1 MKKRNIF
8 IISNLLILIVSFAYI
23 IAFDNRS
30 KDRVMEY
37 CIMLA
42 SKITKY
48 VVNEAYIAKE
58 YDMNENSLFEVVY
71 GNDGEIKTIIY
82 DTMSVNSLLN
92 AVTDKVYEV
101 FDKLETGNIKD
112 LNIRENILTN
122 NYNNVGKNGIVLEI
136 PGGIFLRNYFLAN
149 LGPKIPIR
157 ISLTGEFESHIS
169 TEVKE
174 YGLNNALIE
183 MYIDIR
189 VTEQVTMP
197 FISEKIVIENQIP
210 ISLNIINGKIPDYYL
225 NGFDR
230 MSNVY
235 QVE

>member
-8 IISNLLILIVSFAYI
+8 IIANLFIIIFSFSYI
-23 IAFDNRS
+23 GVINS
-30 KDRVMEY
+30 KTKENIIEY
-37 CIMLA
+37 SSMLA

-48 VVNEAYIAKE
+48 VVNVAYTTKE
-58 YDMNENSLFEVVY
+58 YDMNENGLFDVVY

-92 AVTDKVYEV
+92 AVTNKVYEV
-101 FDKLETGNIKD
+101 FNKLELGKINE

-122 NYNNVGKNGIVLEI
+122 NSTNIAKEGIILEI
-136 PGGIFLRNYFLAN
+136 PTGLFSNNYFFSN
-149 LGPKIPIR
+149 LGPKIPIK

-197 FISEKIVIENQIP
+197 FISKKIIIENQIP
-210 ISLNIINGKIPDYYL
+210 ISLNIINGKIPEYYL

-235 QVE
+235 QVK